1 MAYVRQVPQNI
12 MTVELK
18 IFDFMTLKQFGISV
32 ALVIISFLIYFIFSA
47 FSPWNIIIPAVILIV
62 GGIVLFV
69 PFNGEPFQEFVSNY
83 LESMVSPQ
91 RRLWHK
97 KGIILKTAADKARI
111 YQYGADAI
119 GSVPLG
125 QNMSLVQNNDMQTQE
140 QSMLDQAE
148 KEFLKAEV
156 KIEESP
162 TSSQHNSY
170 TPPTNKSPTNAN
182 VMMNSNSTNAVQEN
196 RANIS
201 QKTLFNSVKISNNNP
216 NNNNNSNN
224 ASQTVSPGNTMIQA
238 PQKSTHEFIDD
249 AAVKNYIF
257 GSVEDYE
264 DKPIENALVYLKNPN
279 DLNTI
284 EFIYTNEAGEF
295 KTNYEYPKGHYVLQV
310 VYNDAEFNTIT
321 IEHTPIDPQPIYIHP
336 SDYDQYKLQQSQKN
350 TEVSNEVKKLAEDGV
365 FTGNYDAS
373 LFSFGSDYD
382 ESLNSYNVSNVQ
394 QTPPSTT
401 NNDAYNNEP
410 DDVQHNVQHITTR
423 QEKPNTARTSVYN
436 YNTNNLFEEF
446 NSQRIVNDYKDISS
460 NASNAP
466 HTLNQQQNIRYF
478 DFNAM
483 PNINLAIDPSLLNVP
498 NTLNGIIVGPNKQ
511 GIAGIVIQVF
521 DKNGHLVTS
530 TITDHNGIFHSF
542 SSLPNGDYVM
552 YLSKNNQLL
561 VAFNLKTSGSK
572 IPPKIIQFV

>member
-1 MAYVRQVPQNI
+1 M
-12 MTVELK
+12 
-18 IFDFMTLKQFGISV
+18 
-32 ALVIISFLIYFIFSA
+32 
-47 FSPWNIIIPAVILIV
+47 
-62 GGIVLFV
+62 
-69 PFNGEPFQEFVSNY
+69 
-83 LESMVSPQ
+83 
-91 RRLWHK
+91 
-97 KGIILKTAADKARI
+97 
-111 YQYGADAI
+111 
-119 GSVPLG
+119 
-125 QNMSLVQNNDMQTQE
+125 
-140 QSMLDQAE
+140 
-148 KEFLKAEV
+148 
-156 KIEESP
+156 
-162 TSSQHNSY
+162 
-170 TPPTNKSPTNAN
+170 
-182 VMMNSNSTNAVQEN
+182 
-196 RANIS
+196 
-201 QKTLFNSVKISNNNP
+201 
-216 NNNNNSNN
+216 
-224 ASQTVSPGNTMIQA
+224 
-238 PQKSTHEFIDD
+238 
-249 AAVKNYIF
+249 
-257 GSVEDYE
+257 
-264 DKPIENALVYLKNPN
+264 
-279 DLNTI
+279 
-284 EFIYTNEAGEF
+284 
-295 KTNYEYPKGHYVLQV
+295 
-310 VYNDAEFNTIT
+310 
-321 IEHTPIDPQPIYIHP
+321 
-336 SDYDQYKLQQSQKN
+336 
-350 TEVSNEVKKLAEDGV
+350 AEDGV

-410 DDVQHNVQHITTR
+410 DDLQHNVQHITTQ